1 MALNISEVEHIAHLA
16 RIELTQTEKEMFTK
30 QLSDVLAYINILNE
44 VETSDVQPT
53 TQVTG
58 LENVYRDD
66 QVVECNAEVVERIK
80 QNFPQRH
87 GDYLS
92 VPRVLKK

>member
-1 MALNISEVEHIAHLA
+1 
-16 RIELTQTEKEMFTK
+16 MFTK

-58 LENVYRDD
+58 LENVYRND